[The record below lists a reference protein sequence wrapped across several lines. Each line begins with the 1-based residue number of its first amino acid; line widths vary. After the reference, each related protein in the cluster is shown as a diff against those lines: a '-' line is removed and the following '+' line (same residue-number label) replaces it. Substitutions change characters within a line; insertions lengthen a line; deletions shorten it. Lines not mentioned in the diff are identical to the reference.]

1 MSYPCL
7 VVDDEALARKILIN
21 YLSKV
26 EELGPV
32 REFSNAEDALT
43 YISQH
48 EVPLI
53 FLDIK
58 MPEISGL
65 DLARLLP
72 HEMDVIFTT
81 AYSQHAVDGFDLQA
95 LDYLLKPIPYPRFL
109 QAVRRFLEKQK
120 SKAPAIENWISL
132 KDGTTLHKV
141 NYEEIS
147 HVEGMK
153 DYVKVHTPAKVFI
166 HHSTMKAMQE
176 QLPAPPFL
184 RVQRSF
190 LVNMNQVKSF
200 YASTLDVGGIQVPVG
215 GQYKEEVEKAFKK
228 GGR

>member
-7 VVDDEALARKILIN
+7 VIDDEALARKILVN
-21 YLSKV
+21 YLSKID
-26 EELGPV
+26 EFGPII
-32 REFSNAEDALT
+32 EFSNAEDALT

-65 DLARLLP
+65 DLAKLLP
-72 HEMDVIFTT
+72 AEIDVIFTT

-109 QAVRRFLEKQK
+109 QAVRRFLDKQK
-120 SKAPAIENWISL
+120 SKTPSKIEWISL
-132 KDGTTLHKV
+132 KDGSTLHKLKF
-141 NYEEIS
+141 NEIS
-147 HVEGMK
+147 HIEGMR
-153 DYVKVHTPAKVFI
+153 DYVKVHTTDKVFI
-166 HHSTMKAMQE
+166 HHSTLKAMQE
-176 QLPAPPFL
+176 EMPTPPFL

-190 LVNMNQVKSF
+190 LVNMDLVKSY
-200 YASTLDVGGIQVPVG
+200 YASELDLGNIKVPVG
-215 GQYKEEVEKAFKK
+215 GQYKDDVEKIFQK
-228 GGR
+228 GSF